1 MENWTQQ
8 DLIFELEERAAI
20 IEFDGGL
27 PRKQAEAFSIDCLRR
42 RMVKYIIEGK
52 SLGKAIRLQ
61 QRILKWAN

>member
-20 IEFDGGL
+20 VEFDGCL
-27 PRKQAEAFSIDCLRR
+27 PRKQAEVVSVECLRR
-42 RMVKYIIEGK
+42 RMTKYIIEGK

-61 QRILKWAN
+61 QRSLK